1 METTSDRCKFN
12 TLTYIN
18 LSPQICKT
26 SEDSYSQIHVW
37 FHFKSASVP
46 SPCWITKGQS
56 ISNHRGSE
64 SRWLGS
70 QHLSSTGQGFAQGH
84 REGLRRPRRVVWRCH
99 SVDPMGN
106 ETGIKKVDVRTCKHI
121 SRASVIRNMNIMADM
136 LTSRFDACICS
147 PNLYMTILCY
157 LNINSRCCIFCLA
170 VAVAVAVVVVVVAVG
185 GVVGVGGGCESG
197 HKRSLG
203 DFPIEKPGRT
213 CSSFKPSTLSSE
225 SPVAAATKT

>member
-1 METTSDRCKFN
+1 
-12 TLTYIN
+12 
-18 LSPQICKT
+18 
-26 SEDSYSQIHVW
+26 
-37 FHFKSASVP
+37 
-46 SPCWITKGQS
+46 
-56 ISNHRGSE
+56 
-64 SRWLGS
+64 
-70 QHLSSTGQGFAQGH
+70 
-84 REGLRRPRRVVWRCH
+84 
-99 SVDPMGN
+99 MGN

-136 LTSRFDACICS
+136 LTSIFDACICS

-170 VAVAVAVVVVVVAVG
+170 VAVAVAVAVVVVVVVVVVVAVAVAVG

-225 SPVAAATKT
+225 IPVAAATKT